1 MMYNYKDHEEIPS
14 YMKDY
19 LLSVIDADSVYYIPV
34 EDINDYLNGLDDWE
48 EKYYSSG
55 PEYLKRVM

>member
-19 LLSVIDADSVYYIPV
+19 LLSVTDADSIYRVPV
-34 EDINDYLNGLDDWE
+34 VDINDYLNGLNDWE
-48 EKYYSSG
+48 EEYYPSRPKY
-55 PEYLKRVM
+55 LNQVM

>member
-1 MMYNYKDHEEIPS
+1 MMYNYKDHDEIPS

-19 LLSVIDADSVYYIPV
+19 LLSVIDADSIYHVPV

-48 EKYYSSG
+48 EEHYSSR
-55 PEYLKRVM
+55 PEYLNQVM